1 MPVLAICKLTI
12 IDLIRRRV
20 FVLLAL
26 FAALMILLSFP
37 MRELTIGQWRRL
49 ILDVGLSASSLAATL
64 IGILVGA
71 SLIAG
76 DLDKKTLYPLLAKP
90 ISRASLV
97 FGRYLGLVTV
107 ILMLVAS
114 TAAGTAGILW
124 FARQDNYLGSL
135 LESSLTL
142 AVSASLTGGIAL
154 FFSCATSSTL
164 AAIAA
169 QTISLAGQLVSNLAY
184 FGSKVTNP
192 VTHILLTGFSKVLP
206 DLESLN
212 LKDFASRAE
221 VVPIADLL
229 VRVGYGA
236 GYALIAV
243 SLGAVIFSIRDLK

>member
-1 MPVLAICKLTI
+1 MPILVLSKLTI
-12 IDLIRRRV
+12 VDLIRRRV

-49 ILDVGLSASSLAATL
+49 ILDVGLGSSNLAAAL

-97 FGRYLGLVTV
+97 FGRYLGLVAV
-107 ILMLVAS
+107 IFMLVAS
-114 TAAGTAGILW
+114 TAAGTAAILA
-124 FARQDNYLGSL
+124 FAKQSDYLGSL
-135 LESSLTL
+135 LQNSLTL
-142 AVSASLTGGIAL
+142 AVSASLVGGVAL

-169 QTISLAGQLVSNLAY
+169 LTISIAGQLVSNLAY
-184 FGSKVTNP
+184 FGARVTNP
-192 VTHILLTGFSKVLP
+192 ASHLFLTIFSKILP
-206 DLESLN
+206 NLEMLN

-221 VVPIADLL
+221 IIPATDLL

-236 GYALIAV
+236 GYALLAV
-243 SLGAVIFSIRDLK
+243 SLGAVIFSMRDLK